1 MDEPSSTRV
10 IRCTEENVK
19 EFRQVVKA
27 WPELYDLVKGLQ
39 EQNLFPG
46 LRAMQITLTGSAEH
60 VGKGLA
66 ALLPENAPVAA
77 QSTHAG

>member
-10 IRCTEENVK
+10 IRCTEENVT

-77 QSTHAG
+77 SSIHTD